1 MIKFTVAVIV
11 SAFLF
16 GCAKHE
22 NVSVDGR
29 DTNRWKIVK
38 DWNGQRG
45 WIGATHHDGLN
56 SITFEALD
64 NEKAITFLT
73 INSPN
78 CNDELNVDGVM
89 YEAKATKRQKSGYS
103 ECFIQVFGDD
113 AFVIA
118 SNMALSDK
126 VSFNGNEIDVRG
138 FNSIMNN
145 YFLPGGTSNNA
156 FASELNKAAKAAG
169 IRGAAPMTMAKY
181 GNWKATHQGKQ
192 TFAGLKSISTDNAA
206 IMVISDPDNKKHQTA
221 LAFTETYKEDDIEC
235 SGGIDIND
243 KHFEAETKST
253 SIDGVF
259 ACTYMIVDREAEYAL
274 SLIGSK
280 KTIYINGCVFDT
292 TGFNDIKSKLVN

>member
-1 MIKFTVAVIV
+1 MIKFTVTVIA

-22 NVSVDGR
+22 NVSVDGQ
-29 DTNRWKIVK
+29 DTNRWKVVK
-38 DWNGQRG
+38 DWNGQKG
-45 WIGATHHDGLN
+45 WIGATYHDDLN

-78 CNDELNVDGVM
+78 CNDELNVDGVI

-145 YFLPGGTSNNA
+145 YFLPSGTSNNA
-156 FASELNKAAKAAG
+156 FASELNEAAKAAG
-169 IRGAAPMTMAKY
+169 ISGAAPMTMAKY

-192 TFAGLKSISTDNAA
+192 TFAGLKSISADNAA
-206 IMVISDPDNKKHQTA
+206 IMVISDPSNKKHQTA
-221 LAFTETYKEDDIEC
+221 LAFMETSKENDIEC
-235 SGGIDIND
+235 RDGIDIDN
-243 KHFEAETKST
+243 KHFETETQST
-253 SIDGVF
+253 AIDGTF
-259 ACTYMIVDREAEYAL
+259 ACAYMIVGREAEYAL
-274 SLIGSK
+274 SLIGDK
-280 KTIYINGCVFDT
+280 KTLYIDGYVFDT
-292 TGFNDIKSKLVN
+292 TGFDALKGKLTN